1 MRTASALLFLFSL
14 LATAQEPIVLSPVA
28 GDNAP
33 ALRAAL
39 DVLRKQKGGVLVLN
53 PGTYSVGAQLSLD
66 NLADA
71 HILGRGEAILKLLPE
86 RHTRTTKAA
95 KTGET
100 EILVQQADVFVPGLA
115 IELQGAIRNTL
126 TPEGKPH
133 RISHITTTIKE
144 VQADRLVLARPLTA
158 DVPAGAPVVHPMNL
172 FDGRRNIRNL
182 TIQNLTLDL
191 NRDAWP
197 VRPFNHARNSG
208 IFLHGPYSYETG
220 PTGPALEGVRIID
233 CTIKNSHH
241 RGIAFYNV
249 RNSGVYHCRIEN
261 TAAEGIDFDHFVTHC
276 QAVGNTLVN
285 CRNIELN
292 DASDCLVSDNLLRT
306 CRTGIVVWQW
316 CQLPG
321 LNERNLILRNRF
333 EDCPPPAIS
342 LRKGADQNTV
352 RNNSGHLAKGPAIV
366 IDGKGNLFG
375 ENPFQVDQGDVQRI
389 APGNLLAQPAEDE

>member
-1 MRTASALLFLFSL
+1 MRTACALLCILSL
-14 LATAQEPIVLSPVA
+14 LAAAQEPVVLSPVA

-33 ALRAAL
+33 ALRIAL
-39 DVLRKQKGGVLVLN
+39 DTLRKQKGGVLVLS
-53 PGTYSVGAQLSLD
+53 PGTYLIGAQLSLD
-66 NLADA
+66 NLTDA
-71 HILGRGEAILKLLPE
+71 HILGRGEVILQLLPE

-95 KTGET
+95 KKGDS
-100 EILVQQADVFVPGLA
+100 EILVQRADVFAPGLA
-115 IELQGAIRNTL
+115 IELQGAIRDTL

-133 RISHITTTIKE
+133 RISHLSTTIKE
-144 VQADRLVLARPLTA
+144 VQGDRLILARPLTA

-220 PTGPALEGVRIID
+220 PTGPPLEGVRIID

-276 QAVGNTLVN
+276 QAVGNVLVN

-342 LRKGADQNTV
+342 LRKGADHSTI
-352 RNNSGHLAKGPAIV
+352 RNNSGRFAKGPAIV
-366 IDGKGNLFG
+366 VDGKGNLIG
-375 ENPFQVDQGDVQRI
+375 DNPFQIEQGDVQRI
-389 APGNLLAQPAEDE
+389 APGNLQAQPAGE